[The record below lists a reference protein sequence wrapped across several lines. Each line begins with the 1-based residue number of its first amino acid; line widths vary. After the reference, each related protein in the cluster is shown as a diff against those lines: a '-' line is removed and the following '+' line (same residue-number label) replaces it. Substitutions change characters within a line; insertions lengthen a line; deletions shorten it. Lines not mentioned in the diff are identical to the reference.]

1 MKKHLLLL
9 ALSVMSFGVVR
20 AQDGAKI
27 EAEDAAYENCELV
40 EGTQYSGGK
49 ALAMKES
56 NGKIT
61 FKYNASEGGKF
72 TVYVGYDCPKGWGAK
87 VFDVSVNGNKSKIC
101 RRHLHAERDT
111 RRRMPD
117 SPNPYGTVPTNRTG
131 HRSAWRQEHRG
142 MSGCSAC
149 RESTRVPQENQ
160 NLILKQ
166 ESIRNP
172 GW

>member
-9 ALSVMSFGVVR
+9 ALSMMSFGVVR

-72 TVYVGYDCPKGWGAK
+72 TVYVGYDGQWGDK
-87 VFDVSVNGNKSKIC
+87 VVNLSVNGNSATFQTATKGVDETEVGTFIMNAGENKIEITPSWTWYLIDYRCSSC
-101 RRHLHAERDT
+101 R
-111 RRRMPD
+111 
-117 SPNPYGTVPTNRTG
+117 
-131 HRSAWRQEHRG
+131 
-142 MSGCSAC
+142 C
-149 RESTRVPQENQ
+149 
-160 NLILKQ
+160 
-166 ESIRNP
+166 
-172 GW
+172 

>member
-9 ALSVMSFGVVR
+9 ALSMMSFGVVR

-72 TVYVGYDCPKGWGAK
+72 TVYVGATRSLTSLSMAIQPHSKQLRK
-87 VFDVSVNGNKSKIC
+87 ESMKQKSAP
-101 RRHLHAERDT
+101 L
-111 RRRMPD
+111 
-117 SPNPYGTVPTNRTG
+117 S
-131 HRSAWRQEHRG
+131 
-142 MSGCSAC
+142 
-149 RESTRVPQENQ
+149 
-160 NLILKQ
+160 
-166 ESIRNP
+166 
-172 GW
+172 